1 MIKNFLDSDVEPEND
16 DRQSA
21 ADPGFLGL
29 SEPNT
34 IVDPETGGEEL
45 FVLSRQPEESLAE
58 TARKSGLAMTMGI
71 VFFGSVVFM
80 LILGWFA
87 DLLFGSSPWGI
98 VGGIVLGSII
108 GFVQFFRI
116 SSQIFNPNEK
126 VNTGRMLMPDDNDK
140 K

>member
-1 MIKNFLDSDVEPEND
+1 MIKNFLDSDIEPQND
-16 DRQSA
+16 DLQSA

-29 SEPNT
+29 SDPNT
-34 IVDPETGGEEL
+34 VVDSETGREEM
-45 FVLSRQPEESLAE
+45 FVLSRQPTESLAE

-108 GFVQFFRI
+108 GFIQFFRI
-116 SSQIFNPNEK
+116 SSQIFYPNEK
-126 VNTGRMLMPDDNDK
+126 ANSGRMLIPDDTDEK
-140 K
+140 